1 MTVGTDQQTLDELC
15 VNTIRTLSMDAVQQ
29 ANSGHPGTPMALAP
43 IAYLLYT
50 RVMKH
55 NPQDPH
61 WPGRDRFVLS
71 CGHASMLLYSILHLT
86 GYDVTLDQIKQL
98 PPDRLAVRGPS
109 RVRPRA
115 RRGDHH
121 RPARPGHLHRR
132 RHGAR
137 RAHAGRA
144 LQQGRPHPGRLT
156 TRTSSPPTAIS
167 RRASPAEASSL
178 AGHLGLGRL
187 VGFYDDNHITIEG
200 DTELAFSEDVG
211 ARYEAYGWHV
221 QNLRRGPRRSTSST
235 PPSTAAQEVTDR
247 PSLIIVR
254 THIAPGSPNKQDT
267 HGAHGSPLGEEEI
280 RLTKEVY
287 GCPSLE
293 PFFIPDEALAHFRE
307 ARDRG
312 RAQQRRLGG
321 GVRGLPRG
329 VRGRGRGARAPAGR
343 ALPAGFGRRRAEE
356 GPGRG
361 HDRHPQGL
369 QEVIQWAAAEVPE
382 LVGGSADLAPSTL
395 TLIDGGGSVEA
406 GRVRRAQPALRHPRA
421 RHGRDGQ
428 RPGADGLPRVRRR
441 LPDLQ
446 RLHGGSIRLAAMM
459 RIPSTFVF
467 THDSIGLGE
476 DGPTHQPIE
485 QLVTLRATP
494 NLDVV
499 RPAGFNETALAWRHA
514 LRQTDRPTALALSRQ
529 GLPVWDPA
537 AVPDDAI
544 ERGAYVLRD
553 TEGGDPEI
561 ILMGSGSE
569 VHLAHDA
576 AKLLEADGIRVR
588 LVSMPCLDR
597 FAEQDEAYRDEVLPP
612 AVRAR
617 VAVEA
622 ASPIGWHR
630 WVGDHGDV
638 VAMEGFGASAPGEGR
653 CTSTSGSPARRSPS
667 APARSSKEEHERPHV
682 NERLAALTAAGTSV
696 WLDQIRRGMIE
707 SGELARMVDEDSLRG
722 VTSNPAIFE
731 KAILGSRRLRR
742 GHARGGE
749 GGPLRARGLPPPRRP
764 RRPARR
770 RRAAARLRADRRARR
785 LRLARGRAAP
795 RARHRRARSSRR
807 ACTGAS
813 START

>member
-1 MTVGTDQQTLDELC
+1 VTVGTDQQTLDELC

-86 GYDVTLDQIKQL
+86 GYDVSLDQIKRFRQIDSPCAGHPEYGHVPGVETTTGPL
-98 PPDRLAVRGPS
+98 GQGISTAVGMALGERMMAARFNKGGHGPIDS
-109 RVRPRA
+109 HTYFICSD
-115 RRGDHH
+115 GDLEE
-121 RPARPGHLHRR
+121 GI
-132 RHGAR
+132 
-137 RAHAGRA
+137 
-144 LQQGRPHPGRLT
+144 
-156 TRTSSPPTAIS
+156 SS
-167 RRASPAEASSL
+167 EASSL

-187 VGFYDDNHITIEG
+187 IGFYDDNHISIEG
-200 DTELAFSEDVG
+200 DTKLAFSEDVG

-221 QNLRRGPRRSTSST
+221 QNLHENLGLDELEAAV
-235 PPSTAAQEVTDR
+235 TAAQEVTDR

-280 RLTKEVY
+280 KLTKEVY
-287 GCPSLE
+287 GYPSLE

-307 ARDRG
+307 AIDRG
-312 RAQQRRLGG
+312 REQQKRWEEEFEAYREDHEAEAAEFERYLS
-321 GVRGLPRG
+321 
-329 VRGRGRGARAPAGR
+329 R
-343 ALPAGFGRRRAEE
+343 ALPAGFGDDVPEK
-356 GPGRG
+356 GPDSGMIATRKAS
-361 HDRHPQGL
+361 

-382 LVGGSADLAPSTL
+382 LIGGSADLAPSTL

-406 GRVRRAQPALRHPRA
+406 GDYAGRNLHFGIREHGMGAVVNGLTLTGFRAF
-421 RHGRDGQ
+421 
-428 RPGADGLPRVRRR
+428 GAGFLIFSDYMKGA
-441 LPDLQ
+441 
-446 RLHGGSIRLAAMM
+446 IRLAAIMH
-459 RIPSTFVF
+459 IPSTFVF
-467 THDSIGLGE
+467 THDSIGVGE

-514 LRQTDRPTALALSRQ
+514 LRQSDRPTVLALSRQ

-544 ERGAYVLRD
+544 ERGAYVLHE
-553 TEGGDPEI
+553 TEGGDPQL

-569 VHLAHDA
+569 VHIANDA

-597 FAEQDEAYRDEVLPP
+597 FAEQDKAYRDEVLPP

-630 WVGDHGDV
+630 WVGDEGDV
-638 VAMEGFGASAPGEGR
+638 VAMEGFGASAPAKVLYEHFGFTGEKI
-653 CTSTSGSPARRSPS
+653 A
-667 APARSSKEEHERPHV
+667 E
-682 NERLAALTAAGTSV
+682 
-696 WLDQIRRGMIE
+696 
-707 SGELARMVDEDSLRG
+707 
-722 VTSNPAIFE
+722 
-731 KAILGSRRLRR
+731 
-742 GHARGGE
+742 
-749 GGPLRARGLPPPRRP
+749 RARAVMKG
-764 RRPARR
+764 
-770 RRAAARLRADRRARR
+770 
-785 LRLARGRAAP
+785 
-795 RARHRRARSSRR
+795 
-807 ACTGAS
+807 
-813 START
+813 TAG